1 VKELKELTDEELV
14 RYAVAKDKLT
24 PLELEL
30 IMRLEDHLEWDY
42 YVIPQWAL
50 ELLDPDEEI
59 PKLLN

>member
-1 VKELKELTDEELV
+1 MQEIKDLTDEELI
-14 RYAVAKDKLT
+14 RHAVTKDKLT

-30 IMRLEDHLEWDY
+30 ILRLENHLDWDY